1 MHENKLQL
9 QKVAIMVR
17 DITNVNLG
25 AKCAD
30 SSREQNY
37 MEAGGGKDVPML
49 KGKWS
54 LYIGCFKNARWGLHS
69 LDFLPCDSRFNAPI
83 YFLKFNFFHH
93 VVSSMILKPV
103 RENHLNFLRCTI
115 SGFH

>member
-1 MHENKLQL
+1 MDTAKQQYPNGCTKNKLQL

-54 LYIGCFKNARWGLHS
+54 LYIGCFRNPGGISFFVITGFPS
-69 LDFLPCDSRFNAPI
+69 L
-83 YFLKFNFFHH
+83 
-93 VVSSMILKPV
+93 
-103 RENHLNFLRCTI
+103 
-115 SGFH
+115 

>member
-1 MHENKLQL
+1 MDTAKQQYPNGCTKNKLQL

-25 AKCAD
+25 AKCVD

-37 MEAGGGKDVPML
+37 MEAGGKDVPML

-54 LYIGCFKNARWGLHS
+54 LYIGCFRNARW
-69 LDFLPCDSRFNAPI
+69 DSTHWISFIVILVLMPP
-83 YFLKFNFFHH
+83 FT
-93 VVSSMILKPV
+93 SS
-103 RENHLNFLRCTI
+103 NSI
-115 SGFH
+115 SFTMSSAA